1 MNLISKEV
9 KMDLS
14 TFAPVVRVTID
25 LPLEIMRDGVALMG
39 EDEVK
44 MILGTELY
52 EVLKNE
58 RTN

>member
-9 KMDLS
+9 KMDPN
-14 TFAPVVRVTID
+14 TYEPIVRLIVD

>member
-1 MNLISKEV
+1 MMELISKEV
-9 KMDLS
+9 KMDPN
-14 TFAPVVRVTID
+14 TFAPVMRVTVE

-52 EVLKNE
+52 GILKS
-58 RTN
+58 